1 MFSAGNYHLVISEL
15 RVARG
20 RGQELGGEEA
30 ATWVRGASLHT
41 SRSRDTNVFR
51 SINDIIWI
59 IFKIAMTFNLQH
71 SIFNLP

>member
-41 SRSRDTNVFR
+41 SRSRDTNVFW
-51 SINDIIWI
+51 SKFWSLNDII
-59 IFKIAMTFNLQH
+59 
-71 SIFNLP
+71 

>member
-30 ATWVRGASLHT
+30 ATWVRGALTPHKQ
-41 SRSRDTNVFR
+41 
-51 SINDIIWI
+51 I
-59 IFKIAMTFNLQH
+59 
-71 SIFNLP
+71 